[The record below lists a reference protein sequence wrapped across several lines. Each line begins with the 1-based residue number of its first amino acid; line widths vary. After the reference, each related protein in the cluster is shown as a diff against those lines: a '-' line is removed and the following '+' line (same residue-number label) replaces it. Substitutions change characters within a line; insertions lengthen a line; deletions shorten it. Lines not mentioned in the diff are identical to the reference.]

1 MISYLIGSVVIATT
15 VGLIN
20 NAVKEK
26 KKKKL
31 QAQREKEER
40 DKLCKEFRVFLIKVK
55 VANQDFQNLTNNE
68 NGYFSYYKL
77 TQWKGK
83 YDTLLR
89 NNIVRKSYKNIGLSF
104 SEEKEIEFFV
114 GLINNAES
122 HRENFNDEFL
132 EYELKETQSL
142 LSNID
147 GGKSLDNQQREAIL
161 RDEDNSLVIA
171 GAGCGKT
178 TTIMGKVNYL
188 NKRLKIS
195 PEEILLISFTK
206 KSAED
211 LANKVNIKGIDAKTF
226 HKLGLDIIKDV
237 EKAKTSLY
245 DQEPLYFLKDTF
257 KKLSTN
263 EKYLNVLTKYFTD
276 FIKIS
281 KDDFEFNNQAEHIQ
295 HLKDQNFRPYKKIE
309 INVKDKVTVLRE
321 IVKSQEECKIANFLL
336 FNGLDYRYEEPYEI
350 ATRDLNY
357 RQYQPDFSL
366 YQEGK
371 RIYLE
376 HYALDKNGNVPP
388 FFANENI
395 SLADAKIKYHEGI
408 QWKRKVHEENGT
420 ICIETF
426 SYQFKD
432 GSFEENLIK
441 TIKSQGFLIKPL
453 TEREKWELIQ
463 ENASDEVESLI
474 ALFNTFLS
482 LYKSTNIT
490 YEELQNK
497 IKVKSGFD
505 RQRCIYFVALFYPL
519 YQAYEAMLK
528 RKQQIDFSDMIN
540 QAVHYI
546 ETKKYVHQYKYLII
560 DEFQDISTGRYKLIN
575 AFKKQRE
582 NVKLFAVGDDW
593 QSIYRFT
600 GSDISLFNNFE
611 EYFGFTN
618 TSKIETTY
626 RFGLPMIEISGR
638 FVMKNPAQIEKH
650 LKNKSNVQSDLEI
663 FYTFSDE
670 NDDSKALE
678 EAIIKVIKT
687 QILNLNA
694 EPSEEEIKQILSRKY
709 YLLGRYNH
717 DFNRIKPEQ
726 NNFKIIRENTIEYK
740 YSDRLKIE
748 LEFFTAHRSKGLEAE
763 YVFVLN
769 CNSGRLGFPSEMYD
783 DPVLLLLLGESE
795 SYPNSEERRLFYVAL
810 TRAKLKTSLI
820 ANKRFA
826 SKFIQELERAQNS
839 QLKNVM
845 KCPRCESG
853 DLELKSGE
861 KNNRKWAFY
870 GCSNFAV
877 YDCQYRKWLNDAEI
891 ELLHKTNIH
900 EFTGN

>member
-1 MISYLIGSVVIATT
+1 MISYLVAGGLTLGA
-15 VGLIN
+15 VGWVTSTIRGQKQRKIK
-20 NAVKEK
+20 KENER
-26 KKKKL
+26 L
-31 QAQREKEER
+31 EKERLSNLFKSILPTVYSANR
-40 DKLCKEFRVFLIKVK
+40 DFR
-55 VANQDFQNLTNNE
+55 NLTSNT
-68 NGYFSYYKL
+68 NGYFSNYKL
-77 TQWKGK
+77 AQWREKHSDILK
-83 YDTLLR
+83 
-89 NNIVRKSYKNIGLSF
+89 NSIFQQSFKNIGLTS
-104 SEEKEIEFFV
+104 SEETEITFFKN
-114 GLINNAES
+114 LISNDENS
-122 HRENFNDEFL
+122 RENFNNEFL
-132 EYELKETQSL
+132 KYELKETQSL

-161 RDEDNSLVIA
+161 RDEDNSLIIA

-188 NKRLKIS
+188 NKRLNIS
-195 PEEILLISFTK
+195 PKEILLISFTK

-211 LANKVNIKGIDAKTF
+211 LANKVNIQGVDAKTF
-226 HKLGLDIIKDV
+226 HKLGLDIVKDV

-245 DQEPLYFLKDTF
+245 DQEPLYFLRDAF

-263 EKYLNVLTKYFTD
+263 DKYLNVLTKYFTD

-295 HLKDQNFRPYKKIE
+295 HLKDQNFRPYKRIE
-309 INVKDKVTVLRE
+309 INVKDKLTVLRE

-336 FNGLDYRYEEPYEI
+336 FNGIEYKYEEPYEI

-366 YQEGK
+366 YQEDK

-388 FFANENI
+388 FFANDNI

-441 TIKSQGFLIKPL
+441 TLKSQGFLIKPL
-453 TEREKWELIQ
+453 TEKEKWTLIQ
-463 ENASDEVESLI
+463 ENAYDEVESLI

-497 IKVKSGFD
+497 IKIKSGFEK
-505 RQRCIYFVALFYPL
+505 QRCIYFVALFYPL

-540 QAVHYI
+540 QAVHYL
-546 ETKKYVHQYKYLII
+546 ETNKYIHQYRYLII
-560 DEFQDISTGRYKLIN
+560 DEFQDISTGRYKLVN
-575 AFKKQRE
+575 AFKKQKE

-611 EYFGFTN
+611 DYFGFTN

-626 RFGLPMIEISGR
+626 RFGLPMIDISGK

-650 LKNKSNVQSDLEI
+650 LKNNLDVQSDLEI

-678 EAIIKVIKT
+678 EAIIKVIKN
-687 QILNLNA
+687 QILDLNA
-694 EPSEEEIKQILSRKY
+694 EPTEEEIKQILSRKY

-717 DFNRIKPEQ
+717 DFNRIKTEQ
-726 NNFKIIRENTIEYK
+726 NKFRVIRENTIEYK
-740 YSDRLKIE
+740 YNEQLKIE

-826 SKFIQELERAQNS
+826 SKFIQELEKGQNIQS
-839 QLKNVM
+839 KVVM

-877 YDCQYRKWLNDAEI
+877 YDCQYRKWLSDAEI
-891 ELLHKTNIH
+891 SKVII
-900 EFTGN
+900 